1 MAAMDRRAVER
12 WVEGY
17 ERLWRTPG
25 TDGLADLFQ
34 PDATYLPSPWARPVT
49 GLGAIARFWDAERDS
64 AGEEFGMNSDVVAV
78 DGETAVVR
86 VSVDY
91 GGANGGRWRDLWIIG
106 LGPDGRCR
114 SFEEWPFAPGQPDG
128 H

>member
-1 MAAMDRRAVER
+1 MDRRGVEQ
-12 WVEGY
+12 WVEDY
-17 ERLWRTPG
+17 ERLWRTQG

-49 GLGAIARFWDAERDS
+49 GLDAIAEFWDAERDDS
-64 AGEEFGMNSDVVAV
+64 DEEFSLSADVVAV
-78 DGETAVVR
+78 DGEAAVVR

-91 GGANGGRWRDLWIIG
+91 GASDGGRWRDLWVIRFA
-106 LGPDGRCR
+106 PDGRCS
-114 SFEEWPFAPGQPDG
+114 SFEEWPFAPEQSDG